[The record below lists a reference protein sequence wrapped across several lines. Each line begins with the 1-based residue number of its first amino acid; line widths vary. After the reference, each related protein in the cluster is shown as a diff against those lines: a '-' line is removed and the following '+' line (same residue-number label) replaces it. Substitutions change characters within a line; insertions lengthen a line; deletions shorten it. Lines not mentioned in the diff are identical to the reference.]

1 MTAQTTPFKEIHFT
15 GGRFDETAGWLD
27 VDAASELQSYRKLV
41 IAIAG
46 EKWRQEHPG
55 RERLPAGFADEFSIG
70 ITGEIGSGSCV
81 VAIERRQSDGTQLP
95 MADFFS
101 EAALVIDET
110 LLALHDDAPFPDGLT
125 TSVLP
130 MFAKW
135 GKSLHHGE
143 SIVLGRNNGRS
154 PTLNAAIRE
163 RLLARIPRNEPY
175 LDDVNLTGEVR
186 AADLNDQTGGS
197 FRIRL
202 DNGDIVPGVFGA
214 DQESIITEALH
225 IHAKIHLRI
234 TGQGRFAPSGQL
246 QRILHVDSHERVPAG
261 ETPFDETAP
270 SVLDI
275 FGEIHRPMPEGAF
288 DEMPADLSV
297 NLKHYLYGWPK
308 EGE

>member
-1 MTAQTTPFKEIHFT
+1 M
-15 GGRFDETAGWLD
+15 
-27 VDAASELQSYRKLV
+27 
-41 IAIAG
+41 
-46 EKWRQEHPG
+46 
-55 RERLPAGFADEFSIG
+55 
-70 ITGEIGSGSCV
+70 
-81 VAIERRQSDGTQLP
+81 
-95 MADFFS
+95 
-101 EAALVIDET
+101 
-110 LLALHDDAPFPDGLT
+110 LAR
-125 TSVLP
+125 
-130 MFAKW
+130 W

-154 PTLNAAIRE
+154 PTLNAAILE
-163 RLLARIPRNEPY
+163 RLLVRMPRNEPY

-202 DNGDIVPGVFGA
+202 DNGDTVPGVFGA

-261 ETPFDETAP
+261 ETSFDETAP

-275 FGEIHRPMPEGAF
+275 FGEIHRSMPEGAF
-288 DEMPADLSV
+288 DEMPTDLSV